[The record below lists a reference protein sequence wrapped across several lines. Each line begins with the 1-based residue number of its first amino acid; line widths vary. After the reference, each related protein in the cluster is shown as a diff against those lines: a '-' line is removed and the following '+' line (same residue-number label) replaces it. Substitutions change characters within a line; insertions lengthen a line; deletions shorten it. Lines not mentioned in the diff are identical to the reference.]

1 MSFPYPVTA
10 SDTYKLVLCRTNGGA
25 VVPGVFTHN
34 RNLWLLSARARS
46 LELELQANT
55 KFSHENLV
63 TLDYENWLLEV
74 AKFISRAAHFG
85 TTDRGGN
92 DYYAGHITDVA
103 RRVDEDTNG
112 DIDKAAKLLKEKGA
126 IKDENIFNLYTKIT
140 GKSSFKQGRYK
151 FNTENDVK
159 TIVEKLVKGDVNKEE
174 IKLQLLEGKTMTDL
188 AEVVEK
194 VTVNTKEQ
202 FLNKMKDK
210 EYIKKLSEKF
220 WFIDYDT
227 VTNKDI
233 YYPLE
238 GYLFPDT
245 YIFDNKEVGIETI
258 IDTMLKHTEKKLV
271 DYKNIT
277 DKKKLTIHEVLT
289 LASIIELEA
298 GTSKTKSEEKNLT
311 DREIVAK
318 IFMNRINKK
327 MSLRK

>member
-1 MSFPYPVTA
+1 MDDNMFENDEREYIEEEAIIDNSIVVDYSQRPKNA
-10 SDTYKLVLCRTNGGA
+10 RKNSRNNGKKNKIILIVVITIIA
-25 VVPGVFTHN
+25 VMMITGIIFLN
-34 RNLWLLSARARS
+34 IYNNALSP
-46 LELELQANT
+46 
-55 KFSHENLV
+55 
-63 TLDYENWLLEV
+63 V
-74 AKFISRAAHFG
+74 AKKGEGKDIKLLVEKG
-85 TTDRGGN
+85 
-92 DYYAGHITDVA
+92 
-103 RRVDEDTNG
+103 DTVKE
-112 DIDKAAKLLKEKGA
+112 IAKLLKEKGA
-126 IKDENIFNLYTKIT
+126 IKDENIFNLYTRIS
-140 GKSSFKQGRYK
+140 GKSAFKQGRYK
-151 FNTENDVK
+151 FSTEEDVK

-210 EYIKKLSEKF
+210 EYIKKLSEKY

-227 VTNKDI
+227 VINKDI

-298 GTSKTKSEEKNLT
+298 GTSKTKSEEKTLT